1 MNDENKLIIY
11 QVFTRLFG
19 NNNNHCINNGS
30 ITENGCGKMADFTAK
45 ALGEI
50 KKLGATHIWY
60 TGIIEHATQTD
71 YRRHNIQPDHPAIVK
86 GKAGSPYAI
95 KDYYDVDPDLA
106 KDVPERM
113 REFENL
119 VQRTHRSGLK
129 VIIDFVPN
137 HVARQYHS
145 DAQPDGTSQLGSN
158 DDTNYAFSP
167 YNNFYYIPK
176 SELHGQFDMKGT
188 AAESYREFP
197 AKATGNNRFDAY
209 PNITDWYETIKLNY
223 GVDYQN
229 GGTCHFDPI
238 PDTWTK
244 MLDIMLFWAGKNI
257 DGFRCDMAEMVP
269 VEFWE
274 WAIPQVKE
282 QYPSL
287 LFIAEVYNP
296 GEYKNYL
303 FRGKF
308 DYLYDKVGLY
318 DTLRAVTCGYESAT
332 AITRS
337 WQSLGGIEKRM
348 LNFLENHD
356 EQRIASDFFA
366 SNPRKAIPALIVSA
380 CMNTNP
386 MMIYFGQEFGELGM
400 DSEGFSGRDGR
411 TTIFDYWSV
420 DTIRR
425 WRNGGKF
432 DGKMLTEDQKH
443 LYSIYKRLLTLCNE
457 EKAISQGAFFDLM
470 YANVNGWRFNEHKQ
484 YTFLRKFERDGRTTI
499 FDYWSVD
506 TIRRWRNGGKFDGKM
521 LTEDQKHLYSIY
533 KRLLTLCNEEKAISQ
548 GAFFDLMYA
557 NVNGWRFNEHK
568 QYTFL
573 RKFERDLLLFVVNF
587 DHISADLAIN
597 IPSHAFDFLQIP
609 QMDQYK
615 ATELLSGKE
624 ENISLLPYKATNVA
638 VEGYGGKILK
648 IKL

>member
-19 NNNNHCINNGS
+19 NNNNHCINNGD

-71 YRRHNIQPDHPAIVK
+71 YRRYNISPSHPAIVK

-113 REFENL
+113 KEFENL

-145 DAQPDGTSQLGSN
+145 DSQPDGTSQLGAN

-167 YNNFYYIPK
+167 YNNFYYIPQ
-176 SELHGQFDMKGT
+176 SELHGQFDMKGS
-188 AAESYREFP
+188 ASEFYKEFP

-209 PNITDWYETIKLNY
+209 PNITDWYETVKLNY

-229 GGTCHFDPI
+229 GGTCHFNPI

-244 MLDIMLFWAGKNI
+244 MLDIMLFWASKEI

-274 WAIPQVKE
+274 WAVPQVKA

-296 GEYKNYL
+296 NEYKNYL

-318 DTLRAVTCGYESAT
+318 DTLRAIVCGYESAT
-332 AITRS
+332 AISRS
-337 WQSLGGIEKRM
+337 WQNLGGIEKRM

-366 SNPRKAIPALIVSA
+366 GNPRKAIPALIVSA

-443 LYSIYKRLLTLCNE
+443 LYNIYQRVLTLCNK
-457 EKAISQGAFFDLM
+457 EKAIAQGAFFDLM
-470 YANVNGWRFNEHKQ
+470 YANVNGWRFNENKQ
-484 YTFLRKFERDGRTTI
+484 YTFLRQCG
-499 FDYWSVD
+499 
-506 TIRRWRNGGKFDGKM
+506 
-521 LTEDQKHLYSIY
+521 
-533 KRLLTLCNEEKAISQ
+533 
-548 GAFFDLMYA
+548 
-557 NVNGWRFNEHK
+557 
-568 QYTFL
+568 
-573 RKFERDLLLFVVNF
+573 RDLLLIVVNF
-587 DHISADLAIN
+587 DHISVDLAIN
-597 IPSHAFDFLQIP
+597 IPSHAFNFLQIP
-609 QMDQYK
+609 QMDKYE
-615 ATELLSGKE
+615 ATDLLSGKKE
-624 ENISLLPYKATNVA
+624 TISLLPYKATEVS
-638 VEGYGGKILK
+638 VEGYSGKILK
-648 IKL
+648 VKL